1 MELYHHS
8 YVPSCHGWGQLYLL
22 KFTYISVFLFYL
34 LDVLDV
40 LQKHF
45 ARILCKSSAEFG
57 QFQSYLLRIGGVI
70 IVISKLVL
78 SSLNL
83 IG

>member
-1 MELYHHS
+1 MPSYH
-8 YVPSCHGWGQLYLL
+8 GLGQLYLL
-22 KFTYISVFLFYL
+22 KFTYISVFLFY
-34 LDVLDV
+34 VLEVLNV

-45 ARILCKSSAEFG
+45 ARILGKSSAEFG
-57 QFQSYLLRIGGVI
+57 QYQCCLLRTGDII

-78 SSLNL
+78 SPLNL